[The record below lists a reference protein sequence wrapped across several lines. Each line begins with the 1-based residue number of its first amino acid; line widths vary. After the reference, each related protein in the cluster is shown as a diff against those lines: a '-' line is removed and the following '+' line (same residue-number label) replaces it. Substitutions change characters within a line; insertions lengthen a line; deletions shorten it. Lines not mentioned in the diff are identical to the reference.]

1 MTKIGYA
8 CMLEQFHPTE
18 LLDWAEL
25 AEASGFD
32 AGFQVSEHFHP
43 WTPQQGQAAFA
54 WSFMG
59 ALGQRTKLP
68 FGTAVTCPGFRY
80 HPAVIAHAAATLGA
94 MYPGRFWLGL
104 GAGEALN
111 EHVIGGEWPEV
122 GERSRMMFESIEI
135 INKLFTGKVV
145 KHDGEYFTL
154 ESARLY
160 TRPEQPVPIYVATA
174 GPVNAKKT
182 GKFAD
187 GIITVGAADEKIAM
201 LWDKFREGA
210 REAGKDAEAM
220 KTQLQ
225 IHVSWAST
233 QPEAEKNALVE
244 WPNGGMP
251 FPKQDIKNPEDF
263 EQMAKLVR
271 IENFANRMLIS
282 ADLDEHTAQI
292 QKFVDM
298 GFDEIYLHNVGRDQ
312 PAFIKAFG
320 EKVLPK
326 LRLS

>member
-8 CMLEQFHPTE
+8 AMLEQFHPTD
-18 LLDWAEL
+18 LLDWCAQAES
-25 AEASGFD
+25 AGFD

-43 WTPQQGQAAFA
+43 WTPQQGNAAFA

-59 ALGQRTKLP
+59 ALGERTSLP

-111 EHVIGGEWPEV
+111 EHVIGPNWPEV
-122 GERSRMMFESIEI
+122 GVRSAMMFEAIEV

-145 KHDGEYFTL
+145 KHQGTYFTL
-154 ESARLY
+154 ESAKLY
-160 TRPEQPVPIYVATA
+160 TRPEQPVPVYVATA
-174 GPVNAKKT
+174 GPLNAKRT
-182 GKFAD
+182 GKYAD
-187 GIITVGAADEKIAM
+187 GIITVGAADEKINM

-210 REAGKDAEAM
+210 TEAGKDASAM

-225 IHVSWAST
+225 VHVSWAPT
-233 QPEAEKNALVE
+233 QAEAEEQAVRE

-263 EQMAKLVR
+263 ANMAKLVQLKD
-271 IENFANRMLIS
+271 FKNRMLIS
-282 ADLDEHTAQI
+282 ADLDAHVEQL
-292 QKFVDM
+292 QNFVDM

-312 PAFIKAFG
+312 PAFIATFA
-320 EKVLPK
+320 EKVLPRLK
-326 LRLS
+326 LS